1 MNGDVTVREVMERE
15 FVGVSEADTLR
26 DTAELMLE
34 EGAEAVVVVR
44 GSSPEGILTQ
54 EDVLEITVEGVDLS
68 EAKVSDAMRAVPS
81 EIAADAS
88 IAAAID
94 LMSSASTRH
103 LLVTDGGDLA
113 GLVSEHD
120 VVTASRLGPSVDGEG
135 APGSGEPMATETVA
149 DAGQAGTAI
158 DEGYSNQGICEVC
171 GTLTRDLSTFN
182 GQLVCSDCKDV

>member
-81 EIAADAS
+81 DIAADAS

-103 LLVTDGGDLA
+103 LLVKDGGELV

-149 DAGQAGTAI
+149 DAEAGTAI

-182 GQLVCSDCKDV
+182 GQLVCSDCKNV